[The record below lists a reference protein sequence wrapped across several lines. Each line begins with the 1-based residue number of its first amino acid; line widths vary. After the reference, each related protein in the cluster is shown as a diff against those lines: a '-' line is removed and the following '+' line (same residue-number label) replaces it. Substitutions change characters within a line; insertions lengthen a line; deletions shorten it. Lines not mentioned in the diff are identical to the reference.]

1 MKNQLSTL
9 TRKFE
14 DLSNNNVHIHINKDN
29 DDQST
34 TMKGQHIFL
43 NLMLNEKQSHQD
55 KAIIDEGKYSY
66 FFYLFLNVEF

>member
-1 MKNQLSTL
+1 MKDQLSTL

-55 KAIIDEGKYSY
+55 KAIIDEGKYFY

>member
-55 KAIIDEGKYSY
+55 KAIIDEGKYFY
-66 FFYLFLNVEF
+66 CIYLFLNVEF

>member
-55 KAIIDEGKYSY
+55 KAIIDEGKYFY
-66 FFYLFLNVEF
+66 FIYLFLNVEF

>member
-55 KAIIDEGKYSY
+55 KAIIDEG
-66 FFYLFLNVEF
+66 